1 MEDIV
6 DLLVMLELSALI
18 ILAEAAD
25 VAKLTQKIFV
35 AACFVYCSVLS
46 AGPMFLS
53 NLPNWDPD
61 ASLQFLFFASMT
73 PKSQFISAYGT
84 MAVLLT
90 KAAVSMIL
98 QKHDFMF
105 LRCHF
110 EYCLD
115 QLDTSFAKLAAT
127 DPSCIYY
134 SDFRRALQE
143 LGVSDSH
150 IFAGFNTLDMHQ
162 TGRVTLPNFRRCL
175 KDVFTEA
182 PDSSHATLLAKFCQ
196 EAFCNVSGYGSLDS
210 MLGLVLSQ
218 WRRMKMNEFG
228 QLLYH
233 YLMQDPGVERLF
245 RTASF
250 RTQSLLFAS
259 FVQVGLGG
267 LEEKDFRR
275 VERDMMSLGMRH
287 VSYGVHPSHLCIFQL
302 ALLRALSNRLKG
314 LPADAEM
321 AWSVVWLHFIAAPFT
336 QGLLSMVDTDKKTVT
351 NTVRDILQQATCHK
365 AFIPSLAANLNNV
378 PGGEPNWSDSVFRDA
393 GHELSHMVIL
403 VSFIQDTADAR
414 ICAARCGLCWWD
426 PSLSVW
432 LLQGPLNVAWHA
444 SAKEKLYA
452 GELLSARQRST
463 QDKQVQTSQNQW
475 PATQDHT
482 PQMVEMQAS
491 NF

>member
-1 MEDIV
+1 MKSCELPLVLKDCL
-6 DLLVMLELSALI
+6 DLLVMLQLSALI

-25 VAKLTQKIFV
+25 VAKITQKTFV
-35 AACFVYCSVLS
+35 AACLVYCSVLS
-46 AGPMFLS
+46 AGPMFLPD
-53 NLPNWDPD
+53 LPNWDPD
-61 ASLQFLFFASMT
+61 TSVQFLFFASMT

-90 KAAVSMIL
+90 KAAVSMIF
-98 QKHDFMF
+98 QQHDFMF

-143 LGVSDSH
+143 MGISDSH
-150 IFAGFNTLDMHQ
+150 IFAGFNALDMYQ
-162 TGRVTLPNFRRCL
+162 TGRVNLHNFRRCL

-182 PDSSHATLLAKFCQ
+182 PDSCHATLLAKFCQ
-196 EAFCNVSGYGSLDS
+196 EAFSNVSGYSSLDS

-218 WRRMKMNEFG
+218 WRRIKMNEFG

-233 YLMQDPGVERLF
+233 YLMQEASIERLF
-245 RTASF
+245 RAASF

-259 FVQVGLGG
+259 FVQVGLGF

-287 VSYGVHPSHLCIFQL
+287 MNYGVHPTHMCIFQL

-336 QGLLSMVDTDKKTVT
+336 QGLLCTQDTDKQTVT
-351 NTVRDILQQATCHK
+351 RTVRDIMQQATSHK
-365 AFIPSLAANLNNV
+365 SFIPSLAANLNNV
-378 PGGEPNWSDSVFRDA
+378 PGGEHNWSESVFRDPQ
-393 GHELSHMVIL
+393 HELAHMSIL
-403 VSFIQDTADAR
+403 VSFIQDTADPRTWQERFFVRNA
-414 ICAARCGLCWWD
+414 
-426 PSLSVW
+426 
-432 LLQGPLNVAWHA
+432 Q
-444 SAKEKLYA
+444 
-452 GELLSARQRST
+452 
-463 QDKQVQTSQNQW
+463 
-475 PATQDHT
+475 
-482 PQMVEMQAS
+482 
-491 NF
+491 